1 MEGQLIWRAK
11 CCRRPMV
18 AGGGGG
24 VYRLCGP
31 IILKGSLFVS
41 VQLGPIFKIYYVG
54 GGGGGDMGFF
64 QFRFFNI
71 H

>member
-18 AGGGGG
+18 AGGGGGG

-41 VQLGPIFKIYYVG
+41 VQLGPIFKIYYAGGFAG
-54 GGGGGDMGFF
+54 GGGYGLFSVSIF
-64 QFRFFNI
+64 
-71 H
+71 

>member
-1 MEGQLIWRAK
+1 MEGQVLPEANGCWW
-11 CCRRPMV
+11 
-18 AGGGGG
+18 GGGG

-41 VQLGPIFKIYYVG
+41 VQLGPIFKIYYAG
-54 GGGGGDMGFF
+54 GFAGGGGGDMGFF
-64 QFRFFNI
+64 QFRFLNI